1 MAKYKTRLTHLGNE
15 NQVPELSK
23 PTVPDPLTAS
33 KPQKETNMAV
43 DPQPQVV
50 SSRGNKR
57 PTIGDQE
64 DALAKKKVKI
74 SVTTGVDLAE

>member
-1 MAKYKTRLTHLGNE
+1 MAKYSTRLTHLGNE
-15 NQVPELSK
+15 NKAPEPLK
-23 PTVPDPLTAS
+23 PVPDPFTAS
-33 KPQKETNMAV
+33 KPQEETPMAV
-43 DPQPQVV
+43 DPRPQVV

-64 DALAKKKVKI
+64 DLLAKKKVKI